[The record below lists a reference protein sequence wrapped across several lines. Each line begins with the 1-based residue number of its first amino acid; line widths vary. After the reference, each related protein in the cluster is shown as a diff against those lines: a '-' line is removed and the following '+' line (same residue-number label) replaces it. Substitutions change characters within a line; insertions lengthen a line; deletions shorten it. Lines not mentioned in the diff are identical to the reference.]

1 MEVMILAGG
10 LGTRMRPLT
19 LTTPKPLIKVR
30 GKALLDYAIDAAM
43 TLNPS
48 KIIINVHYLA
58 DQIEAHVKHNP
69 LVVISDERAELLDSG
84 GGVVNMIQHVQ
95 DKFAVLNADTFWEDD
110 NKTLARMA
118 QNIKSDFHMLLATK
132 EQSLG
137 FTGKGDFTNHETHL
151 TRGGSL
157 IYAGAFITHKAVF
170 KGLHAHKFSLNKLWD
185 TAHLTGETLQ
195 GKWFHIG
202 DPEALTE
209 ANSLNV
215 FPA

>member
-1 MEVMILAGG
+1 MILAGG

-48 KIIINVHYLA
+48 RIIINVHYLA
-58 DQIEAHVKHNP
+58 DKIEDHVRGNSRII
-69 LVVISDERAELLDSG
+69 ISDEREELLDSG
-84 GGVVNMIQHVQ
+84 GGVVKMLPYVQ
-95 DKFAVLNADTFWEDD
+95 DKFAVLNADTFWQDHD
-110 NKTLARMA
+110 HQTLVRMA
-118 QNIKSDFHMLLATK
+118 KNIKSDFHMLLASR

-137 FTGKGDFTNHETHL
+137 FTGKGDFTLHNDSTL

-157 IYAGAFITHKAVF
+157 IYAGAFITRKAAF
-170 KGLHAHKFSLNKLWD
+170 HGNHPPKFSLNKLWD
-185 TAHLTGETLQ
+185 NAHITGEILA

-202 DPEALTE
+202 DVKALEE
-209 ANSLNV
+209 ANG
-215 FPA
+215 